1 MEPDNQV
8 IELWKR
14 AYTGSIKEYSKFEAI
29 TQFHQIAGMCS
40 PGDFYYYIIN
50 YHNLEIDYI
59 HPNVMK
65 ILGIPPEEADIE
77 KLVSILDKDELYL
90 VRKKEEVVNDF
101 FINYLSNEDQLY
113 YKVTYAYCFM
123 HPVLGRKTMLVQGTP
138 INITDNNSFQHAFI
152 IHTDITYLGPL
163 PTDRLSFISLNGK
176 KSYYNLPV
184 EQGCFDP
191 DFCTKEQHLMVN
203 TLTKRE
209 IEIVRLIQ
217 KGLNAKEIS
226 NRLFISF
233 NTTCTHRRNILKKTK
248 CSNTEELISR
258 CLLEG
263 VI

>member
-1 MEPDNQV
+1 MNDNNQV
-8 IELWKR
+8 IDLWKQV
-14 AYTGSIKEYSKFEAI
+14 YTGQIKEYSKFEA
-29 TQFHQIAGMCS
+29 TNQFQQIAGMCS

-77 KLVSILDKDELYL
+77 KLVSILDQDELCL

-101 FINYLSNEDQLY
+101 FVNYLSSEDQLY
-113 YKVTYAYCFM
+113 YKVMYTYCFM
-123 HPVLGRKTMLVQGTP
+123 HPVFGRKTMMVQGTP

-163 PTDRLSFISLNGK
+163 PTDRLSFVSLNGK
-176 KSYYNLPV
+176 KSYYNLPA
-184 EQGCFDP
+184 EQGYFDP
-191 DFCTKEQHLMVN
+191 SLETKEENLMVN
-203 TLTKRE
+203 SLTKRE
-209 IEIVRLIQ
+209 TEIVRLIQ

-248 CSNTEELISR
+248 CSNTAELISR